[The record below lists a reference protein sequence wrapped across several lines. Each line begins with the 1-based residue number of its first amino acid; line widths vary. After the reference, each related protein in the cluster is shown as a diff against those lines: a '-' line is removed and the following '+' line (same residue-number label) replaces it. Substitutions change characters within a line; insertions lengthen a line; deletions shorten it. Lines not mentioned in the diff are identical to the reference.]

1 MKHKS
6 KSLKK
11 VLFVVCIV
19 AALMLAANYF
29 GIGTMRSASCIGYT
43 GHDGWRNWSA
53 SYTRLDGKMKHT
65 IRPKDN
71 QKKLH
76 VEVVTEE
83 GSLSMKIKDAK
94 GNILFEGEQLE
105 TSEFDVKTG
114 GKSVVSIEAKGHKG
128 SFLVEA
134 AECNYKR

>member
-11 VLFVVCIV
+11 ALFIVCIV

-65 IRPKDN
+65 IHPKDN
-71 QKKLH
+71 QKTLH

-94 GNILFEGEQLE
+94 GNILFEKKQLE
-105 TSEFDVKTG
+105 TSEFDVKAE
-114 GKSVVSIEAKGHKG
+114 GKAVVSIEAKGHKG

-134 AECNYKR
+134 SG

>member
-11 VLFVVCIV
+11 ALFIVCIV

-71 QKKLH
+71 QKTLH

-94 GNILFEGEQLE
+94 GNILFEKEQLE
-105 TSEFDVKTG
+105 TSEFDVKAE
-114 GKSVVSIEAKGHKG
+114 GKAVVSIEAKGIRG
-128 SFLVEA
+128 VFLWRRQSSMYFV
-134 AECNYKR
+134 

>member
-11 VLFVVCIV
+11 ALFIVCIV

-43 GHDGWRNWSA
+43 GHGGWRNWSA
-53 SYTRLDGKMKHT
+53 SYTRLDGEMKHT

-71 QKKLH
+71 QKTLH

-94 GNILFEGEQLE
+94 GNILFEEEQLE
-105 TSEFDVKTG
+105 TSEFDVKAE
-114 GKSVVSIEAKGHKG
+114 GKAVVSIEAKGHKG

-134 AECNYKR
+134 AE

>member
-11 VLFVVCIV
+11 ALFIVCIV
-19 AALMLAANYF
+19 AALMLTANYF

-71 QKKLH
+71 QKTLH

-94 GNILFEGEQLE
+94 GNILFEKEQLE
-105 TSEFDVKTG
+105 TSEFDVKAE
-114 GKSVVSIEAKGHKG
+114 GKAVVSVEAKGHKG

-134 AECNYKR
+134 AE

>member
-11 VLFVVCIV
+11 ALFIVCIV
-19 AALMLAANYF
+19 AALMLTANYF

-71 QKKLH
+71 QKTLH

-94 GNILFEGEQLE
+94 GNILFEKEQLE
-105 TSEFDVKTG
+105 TSEFDVKAE
-114 GKSVVSIEAKGHKG
+114 GKAVVSIEAKGHKG

-134 AECNYKR
+134 AE

>member
-11 VLFVVCIV
+11 ALLVVCIV

-71 QKKLH
+71 QKTLH

-94 GNILFEGEQLE
+94 GNILFEEEQLE
-105 TSEFDVKTG
+105 TSEFDVKTE
-114 GKSVVSIEAKGHKG
+114 GKAVVSIEAKGHKG

-134 AECNYKR
+134 AE

>member
-11 VLFVVCIV
+11 ALFIVCIV
-19 AALMLAANYF
+19 VALMLAANYF

-53 SYTRLDGKMKHT
+53 SYTRLDGEMKHT

-71 QKKLH
+71 QKTFH

-94 GNILFEGEQLE
+94 GNLLFEREQIA
-105 TSEFDVKTG
+105 TSEFDVKAE
-114 GKSVVSIEAKGHKG
+114 GKAVVSIEAKGHKG

-134 AECNYKR
+134 AE

>member
-11 VLFVVCIV
+11 ALFIVCIV

-71 QKKLH
+71 QKTLH

-94 GNILFEGEQLE
+94 GNILFEKEQLE
-105 TSEFDVKTG
+105 TSEFDVKAE
-114 GKSVVSIEAKGHKG
+114 GKAVVSIEAKGHKG

-134 AECNYKR
+134 AE

>member
-11 VLFVVCIV
+11 ALFIVCIV

-53 SYTRLDGKMKHT
+53 SYTRLDGEMKHT

-71 QKKLH
+71 QKTLH

-94 GNILFEGEQLE
+94 GNILFEREQIE
-105 TSEFDVKTG
+105 TSEFDVKAE
-114 GKSVVSIEAKGHKG
+114 GKAVVSIEAKGHKG

-134 AECNYKR
+134 AE

>member
-11 VLFVVCIV
+11 ALFIVCIV

-71 QKKLH
+71 QKTLH

-94 GNILFEGEQLE
+94 GNLLFEGKQIE
-105 TSEFDVKTG
+105 TSEFDVKAE
-114 GKSVVSIEAKGHKG
+114 GKAVVSIEAKGHKG

-134 AECNYKR
+134 AE

>member
-11 VLFVVCIV
+11 ALFIVCIV
-19 AALMLAANYF
+19 AALMLTANYF
-29 GIGTMRSASCIGYT
+29 GIGTMRSASCMGYT

-71 QKKLH
+71 QKTLH

-94 GNILFEGEQLE
+94 GNILFEKEQLE
-105 TSEFDVKTG
+105 TSEFDVKAE
-114 GKSVVSIEAKGHKG
+114 GKAVVSIEAKGHKG

-134 AECNYKR
+134 AE

>member
-11 VLFVVCIV
+11 ALFIVCIV
-19 AALMLAANYF
+19 AALMLTANYF

-71 QKKLH
+71 QKTLH

-94 GNILFEGEQLE
+94 GNLLFEGKQIE
-105 TSEFDVKTG
+105 TSE
-114 GKSVVSIEAKGHKG
+114 
-128 SFLVEA
+128 
-134 AECNYKR
+134 

>member
-11 VLFVVCIV
+11 ALFIVCIV

-71 QKKLH
+71 QKTLH
-76 VEVVTEE
+76 VEIVTEE

-94 GNILFEGEQLE
+94 GNILFEKEQLE
-105 TSEFDVKTG
+105 TSEFDVKAE
-114 GKSVVSIEAKGHKG
+114 GKAVVSVEAKGHKG

-134 AECNYKR
+134 AE

>member
-11 VLFVVCIV
+11 ALFIVCIV
-19 AALMLAANYF
+19 AVLMLAANYF

-71 QKKLH
+71 QKTLH

-94 GNILFEGEQLE
+94 GNLLFEGKQIE
-105 TSEFDVKTG
+105 TSEFDVKAE
-114 GKSVVSIEAKGHKG
+114 GKAVVSIEAKGHKG

-134 AECNYKR
+134 AE

>member
-11 VLFVVCIV
+11 ALFIVCIV
-19 AALMLAANYF
+19 AALMLTANYF

-71 QKKLH
+71 QKTLH
-76 VEVVTEE
+76 VEVVTED

-94 GNILFEGEQLE
+94 GNILFEEEQIE
-105 TSEFDVKTG
+105 TSEFDVKAE
-114 GKSVVSIEAKGHKG
+114 GKAVVYIEAKGHKG

-134 AECNYKR
+134 AE

>member
-11 VLFVVCIV
+11 ALFIVCIV
-19 AALMLAANYF
+19 AALMLTANYF

-71 QKKLH
+71 QKTLH

-94 GNILFEGEQLE
+94 GNLLFEGKQIE
-105 TSEFDVKTG
+105 TSEFDVKAE
-114 GKSVVSIEAKGHKG
+114 GKAVVSIEAKGHKG

-134 AECNYKR
+134 AE

>member
-11 VLFVVCIV
+11 ALLVVCIV

-29 GIGTMRSASCIGYT
+29 GIGAMRSASCIGYT

-71 QKKLH
+71 QKTLH

-94 GNILFEGEQLE
+94 GNILFEKEQIE
-105 TSEFDVKTG
+105 TSEFDVKAE
-114 GKSVVSIEAKGHKG
+114 GKAVVSIEAKGHKG

-134 AECNYKR
+134 SE

>member
-11 VLFVVCIV
+11 ALFIVCIV

-71 QKKLH
+71 QKTLH

-94 GNILFEGEQLE
+94 GNLLFEGKQIE
-105 TSEFDVKTG
+105 TSEFDVKAE
-114 GKSVVSIEAKGHKG
+114 GKAVVSIEAKGHKG

-134 AECNYKR
+134 SG

>member
-11 VLFVVCIV
+11 ALFIVCIV
-19 AALMLAANYF
+19 AALMLTANYF

-43 GHDGWRNWSA
+43 GHNGWRNWSA

-71 QKKLH
+71 QKTLH

-94 GNILFEGEQLE
+94 GNLLFEGKQIE
-105 TSEFDVKTG
+105 TSEFDVKAE
-114 GKSVVSIEAKGHKG
+114 GKAVVSIEAKGHKG

-134 AECNYKR
+134 AE

>member
-11 VLFVVCIV
+11 ALFIVCIV
-19 AALMLAANYF
+19 AALMLTANYF

-65 IRPKDN
+65 IRPKDS
-71 QKKLH
+71 QKTLH

-83 GSLSMKIKDAK
+83 DSLSMKIKDAK
-94 GNILFEGEQLE
+94 GNILFEKKQLE
-105 TSEFDVKTG
+105 TSEFDVKAE
-114 GKSVVSIEAKGHKG
+114 GKAVVSIEAKGHKG

-134 AECNYKR
+134 SG

>member
-11 VLFVVCIV
+11 ALFIVCIV

-71 QKKLH
+71 QKTLH

-94 GNILFEGEQLE
+94 GNILFEKEQLE
-105 TSEFDVKTG
+105 TSEFDVKAEG
-114 GKSVVSIEAKGHKG
+114 QAVVSIEAKGHKG

-134 AECNYKR
+134 AE

>member
-11 VLFVVCIV
+11 ALFIVCIV
-19 AALMLAANYF
+19 AVLMLTANYF

-71 QKKLH
+71 QKTLH

-94 GNILFEGEQLE
+94 GNLLFEGKQIE
-105 TSEFDVKTG
+105 TSE
-114 GKSVVSIEAKGHKG
+114 
-128 SFLVEA
+128 
-134 AECNYKR
+134 

>member
-11 VLFVVCIV
+11 ALLVVGIV

-29 GIGTMRSASCIGYT
+29 GIGTMRSASSIGYV

-65 IRPKDN
+65 IRPKDS
-71 QKKLH
+71 QKTLH

-94 GNILFEGEQLE
+94 GNILFEKEQLE
-105 TSEFDVKTG
+105 TSEFDVKTE
-114 GKSVVSIEAKGHKG
+114 GKAVVSIEAKGHKG

-134 AECNYKR
+134 AE

>member
-11 VLFVVCIV
+11 ALFIVCIV
-19 AALMLAANYF
+19 AALMLTANYF

-71 QKKLH
+71 QKTLH

-94 GNILFEGEQLE
+94 GNILFEKEQLE
-105 TSEFDVKTG
+105 TSEFDVKAEE
-114 GKSVVSIEAKGHKG
+114 KAVVSIEAKGHKG

-134 AECNYKR
+134 AE

>member
-11 VLFVVCIV
+11 ALFIVCIV
-19 AALMLAANYF
+19 AALMLTANYF

-71 QKKLH
+71 QKTLH

-94 GNILFEGEQLE
+94 GNILFEKEQLE
-105 TSEFDVKTG
+105 TSEFDVKAE
-114 GKSVVSIEAKGHKG
+114 GKAVVCIEAKGHKG

-134 AECNYKR
+134 AE